1 LEKDITIK
9 LETPESGM
17 EKKTLIIVPT
27 YNEMENITNLLP
39 VLFELGIEGLHVL
52 VVDDNS
58 PDGTGNYV
66 EEQTKLNDRLHIL
79 KRPGKM
85 GLGTAYCA
93 GFKYAIDNGYD
104 FVFEMDADFS
114 HDPKV
119 VPKFL
124 EKIKEAD
131 LVIGSRYLTGVNVIN
146 WPMKR
151 LLLSYFAS
159 FYTRV
164 ITGLPVKD
172 ATGGYKC
179 FRIEVLKA
187 IDLTRIQSNG
197 YAFQIEMNFKT
208 WKKGFRVVEI
218 PIIFYDRFQGSSK
231 MSKKIV
237 KEAVFM
243 VWKLR
248 FKSIFG
254 SL

>member
-1 LEKDITIK
+1 M
-9 LETPESGM
+9 ESGM
-17 EKKTLIIVPT
+17 DKKTLIIVPT
-27 YNEMENITNLLP
+27 YNEMDNIQKLIP
-39 VLFELGIEGLHVL
+39 VLFELGIEGLDVL

-58 PDGTGNYV
+58 PDGTGDYV
-66 EEQTKLNDRLHIL
+66 EKLSQKDERIHIL
-79 KRPGKM
+79 RRPGKM
-85 GLGTAYCA
+85 GLGTAYCD
-93 GFKYAIDNGYD
+93 GFKYAINNGYD

-124 EKIKEAD
+124 EKIADAD

-151 LLLSYFAS
+151 LLLSYFAN

-164 ITGLPVKD
+164 ITGLPIKD

-179 FRIEVLKA
+179 FRVEVLKS
-187 IDLTRIQSNG
+187 INLDNIKSNG
-197 YAFQIEMNFKT
+197 YAFQIEMNFKA
-208 WKKGFRVVEI
+208 WKKGFRLAEI
-218 PIIFYDRFQGSSK
+218 PIIFFDRFQGTSK
-231 MSKKIV
+231 MSNKIV

-248 FKSIFG
+248 LGSIFG